1 MRCTAACCGRFCFWK
16 EIATVA
22 STTTGAAT
30 MDLQAAG
37 RCPCRDL
44 DRSVALGRPRTA
56 EHAMCPPPCLINTV
70 GSKAG
75 QGRDRLE
82 GAAGWAASGRI
93 DRRLCCQSAK
103 PPAPSWSASD
113 APSRFPTPV
122 GDIRKDA
129 QNSPF
134 HLAKRYRRVQLSSAT
149 TYIILRQQGTLT
161 YRLGSTLPHSSTQ
174 LIKVPLPFHPR
185 NQEGGVGRWYS
196 Q

>member
-75 QGRDRLE
+75 QGRDRDGTGGREWL
-82 GAAGWAASGRI
+82 AGLPQDVSTGGCVVRV
-93 DRRLCCQSAK
+93 QSHL
-103 PPAPSWSASD
+103 PHHGQRQH

-129 QNSPF
+129 RNSPVL
-134 HLAKRYRRVQLSSAT
+134 LAKRYRRVQISSAT
-149 TYIILRQQGTLT
+149 TCIILRQQGTLT
-161 YRLGSTLPHSSTQ
+161 YPLGSTLPHSSTQ
-174 LIKVPLPFHPR
+174 LIKVPLPLHPR
-185 NQEGGVGRWYS
+185 NQEGG
-196 Q
+196 